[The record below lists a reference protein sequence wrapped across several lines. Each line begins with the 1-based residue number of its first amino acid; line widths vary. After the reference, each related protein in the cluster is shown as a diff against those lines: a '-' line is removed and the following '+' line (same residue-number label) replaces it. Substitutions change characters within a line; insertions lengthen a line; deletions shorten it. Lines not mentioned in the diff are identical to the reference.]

1 MTDIEQR
8 AAKMLDRIR
17 YAPNIW
23 HEPRAKTLYRL
34 SQSCP
39 HWNLTA
45 LEQADLWFLIWHYR
59 RQVNDTELIGR
70 AGEVVNG
77 QVALRF

>member
-1 MTDIEQR
+1 MTNLEQR
-8 AAKMLDRIR
+8 AAQVLHRIR

-34 SQSCP
+34 STNCSR
-39 HWNLTA
+39 WNLTA
-45 LEQADLWFLIWHYR
+45 HEQADLWFLIWHYR
-59 RQVNDTELIGR
+59 RQVNDAELVAR
-70 AGEVVNG
+70 ADEVVNG